1 MIDVIKL
8 SKDIGVAASKLKL
21 EDVQMKI
28 RVVRRYVDEN
38 QREAVNA
45 ERLAREAR
53 EKAFLPTTPST
64 ERSRLWH
71 SAQEAEA
78 KAKQYIAFTESH
90 LSMLSNYMSLETT
103 MKIVGQMQQ
112 VGLFDKNAKVDWQN
126 ALDEMQ
132 NEISNVIDACK
143 TMTEIMNSTIM
154 KKGVSETPQEVDDI
168 EALFKKFDAEP
179 DPVKKE
185 EIRRTIEAKNNA
197 ALRA

>member
-1 MIDVIKL
+1 MIDVNKL
-8 SKDIGVAASKLKL
+8 SKDIGVAASKLRL
-21 EDVQMKI
+21 EDVQLKI
-28 RVVRRYVDEN
+28 RKVRKYVDDN

-45 ERLAREAR
+45 ERLARDAR

-64 ERSRLWH
+64 ERSRLWR
-71 SAQEAEA
+71 SAMDAEA
-78 KAKQYIAFTESH
+78 KAKQYVQYAESH
-90 LSMLSNYMSLETT
+90 LAMLSNYMSLETT

-112 VGLFDKNAKVDWQN
+112 VGLFEKDAKVDWQN

-143 TMTEIMNSTIM
+143 TMTEIMNSTIRQ
-154 KKGVSETPQEVDDI
+154 KGARETPEEVDDI
-168 EALFKKFDAEP
+168 EALFRKFDAEP